1 MYRNILEKIEAERL
15 IYLAVRKSIYEEIF
29 SEPIG
34 VMTIQKNQLRLLVF
48 DDDREEIIQWIN

>member
-48 DDDREEIIQWIN
+48 DDDQEEII